1 MAVAL
6 RKRFVANLT
15 KNLAGALSLQCSKK
29 SEKMRSWQFN
39 AILTLLAVGTVLVCS
54 CSTQHERAVTVEA
67 GQLWQNGEALYQVE
81 DSGSVWNL
89 YGGTLHEGGF
99 EMKLPKSGEW
109 QLVTTA
115 GKTALVLKENGKATD
130 VLLLVDGKRCTA
142 RDSMYACVTTAL
154 DSAQAHGIKALLRGT
169 YRAEDGQ
176 TWHFADSTVTIGK
189 TKKTYHLG
197 KSLDMYDRVTTI
209 DGDTTAFAYTF
220 YSPRHM
226 KLVPA
231 RYSDDPGAYSY
242 FLDDENG
249 TLLTSTQKDRF
260 AKMLDEQLVPQYW
273 VRYMISGF
281 SHGQRVAFLNSLKA
295 KSGNN
300 TTLKTNIEILEAAIK
315 AVERE
320 ES

>member
-1 MAVAL
+1 MEN
-6 RKRFVANLT
+6 K
-15 KNLAGALSLQCSKK
+15 
-29 SEKMRSWQFN
+29 QFN
-39 AILTLLAVGTVLVCS
+39 AILALVVGTMLVCS
-54 CSTQHERAVTVEA
+54 CTTQHERTLAVEA

-81 DSGSVWNL
+81 DSDSVWNL

-154 DSAQAHGIKALLRGT
+154 DSAQARGIEALLQGT
-169 YRAEDGQ
+169 YRSQNGQ
-176 TWHFADSTVTIGK
+176 TWHFADSMLTIGK

-197 KSLDMYDRVTTI
+197 KSLDMYDRVVTLE
-209 DGDTTAFAYTF
+209 GDTTAWAYTF
-220 YSPRHM
+220 HSPRHM
-226 KLVPA
+226 NLVPA
-231 RYSDDPGAYSY
+231 RYSDDSGAYVY

-260 AKMLDEQLVPQYW
+260 AKMLDEQLVPQFW
-273 VRYMISGF
+273 LRYVIGGF

-300 TTLKTNIEILEAAIK
+300 ATLKTNIEILEAAIK
-315 AVERE
+315 TVESY
-320 ES
+320 ESQTSK